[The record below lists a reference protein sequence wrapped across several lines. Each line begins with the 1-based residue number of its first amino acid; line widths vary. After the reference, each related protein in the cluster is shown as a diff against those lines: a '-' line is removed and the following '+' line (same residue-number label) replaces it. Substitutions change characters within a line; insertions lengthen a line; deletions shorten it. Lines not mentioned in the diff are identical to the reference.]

1 MKSKKS
7 TYLIVA
13 ISLFIGLLHF
23 LTGPGYQ
30 GMFKHF
36 VQGYLIDLLL
46 PLNVYLLL
54 QLSLRKKLTVYTSRI
69 VGALFTFSFGVF
81 VELLQLNKF
90 ALLGNTYDPLDILMY
105 AIGVSLGLIV
115 DLTIINWFERQEK

>member
-90 ALLGNTYDPLDILMY
+90 ALFGNTYDPLDILMY